1 MAKDVAI
8 SKQNSPK
15 TNKTKKQNKTQ
26 LAFFF
31 FLTWNI
37 ILTRKDQ
44 GAVDKV
50 SLLRN

>member
-26 LAFFF
+26 QAFFF
-31 FLTWNI
+31 KKKTN
-37 ILTRKDQ
+37 KQ
-44 GAVDKV
+44 GT
-50 SLLRN
+50 